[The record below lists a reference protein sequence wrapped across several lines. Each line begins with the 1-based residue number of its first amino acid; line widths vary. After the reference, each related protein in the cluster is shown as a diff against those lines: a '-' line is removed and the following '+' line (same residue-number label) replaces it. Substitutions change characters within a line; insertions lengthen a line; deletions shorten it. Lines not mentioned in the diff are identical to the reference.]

1 MFYPSVQL
9 YEYLNKFKEY
19 YQIKKEESEKSEN
32 YFTAGQ
38 YTYVVEQ
45 LNEMIEN
52 NRRIDETLHV
62 LSEIGDQN
70 E

>member
-1 MFYPSVQL
+1 MSVSTTSLCL
-9 YEYLNKFKEY
+9 YECLSKFKEY
-19 YQIKKEESEKSEN
+19 YQTKKEESEKSEN

-38 YTYVVEQ
+38 YTYIVEQ

-52 NRRIDETLHV
+52 NIRIDETLHI
-62 LSEIGDQN
+62 LSEIG